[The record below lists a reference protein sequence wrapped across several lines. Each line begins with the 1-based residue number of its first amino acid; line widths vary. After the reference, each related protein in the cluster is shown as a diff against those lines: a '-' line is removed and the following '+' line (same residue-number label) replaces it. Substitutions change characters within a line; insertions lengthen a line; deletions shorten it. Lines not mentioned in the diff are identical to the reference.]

1 MRAQV
6 YSSILPIVSA
16 EDLTSWAAALL
27 EAATFPRPTA
37 HLVAE
42 SLVAANLRGVD
53 SHGVQL
59 LPYYVEQVER
69 GDMHTVAQGRVV
81 LESGACLLYDG
92 ANGVGQQIASVCCG
106 HAVRLAHKHGIAI
119 VAARESNHFGAA
131 AYWGQKISGAGMIGI
146 VMCNASP
153 IVAPWQGRERRLG
166 TNPICVSVPGPWL
179 LDMATTTV
187 ANNRIF
193 KALMN
198 GEESIPA
205 GWAVDSQGVPTT
217 DTDAAI
223 RGMPMPLGGY
233 KGSGLGMMVELL
245 CGVLSGGAMSVEVGG
260 IHVEGKPTRTSQT
273 FVAIDAGR
281 FMPVEEFHRRLEWLV
296 NTVKSAAPATG
307 FDEVM
312 VAGDPEWR
320 AEAERRQ
327 SGIPLGQGTW
337 NCLAETAAR
346 LGVGPPPEPQPAGSG
361 PV

>member
-6 YSSILPIVSA
+6 YSSILPVISA
-16 EDLTSWAAALL
+16 ENLTSWSAGLL

-37 HLVAE
+37 LLVAE

-69 GDMHTVAQGRVV
+69 GDMDPAAEGRVV
-81 LESGACLLYDG
+81 SESGACLLYDG
-92 ANGVGQQIASVCCG
+92 ANGAGQRVAALCCG
-106 HAVRLAHKHGIAI
+106 HAVRLAHKHGISI
-119 VAARESNHFGAA
+119 VTARESNHFGAA
-131 AYWGQKISGAGMIGI
+131 AYWGQKISGAGMIGL

-153 IVAPWQGRERRLG
+153 IVAPWQAREPRLG

-198 GEESIPA
+198 GEETIPA
-205 GWAVDSQGVPTT
+205 GWAVDSDGAPTT

-233 KGSGLGMMVELL
+233 KGSGLAVMVEML

-260 IHVEGKPTRTSQT
+260 IRIQGKPTRVSQT
-273 FVAIDAGR
+273 FVAVDAGR
-281 FMPVEEFHRRLEWLV
+281 FMPAEEFERRVEWLV
-296 NTVKSAAPATG
+296 NTVKSAAPAKG
-307 FDEVM
+307 YHEVM

-327 SGIPLGQGTW
+327 NGIPLGDGTW
-337 NCLAETAAR
+337 HCLTETAAR
-346 LGVGPPPEPQPAGSG
+346 LGVRPPEPERSG

>member
-16 EDLTSWAAALL
+16 EDLTSWVAALL
-27 EAATFPRPTA
+27 EAAAFPRPTA

-69 GDMHTVAQGRVV
+69 GDMHPGARGRIVS
-81 LESGACLLYDG
+81 ESGACLLYDG
-92 ANGVGQQIASVCCG
+92 ANGSGQQIASVCCE

-131 AYWGQKISGAGMIGI
+131 AYWGLKISEAGLIGI

-166 TNPICVSVPGPWL
+166 TNPICVSAPGPWL

-198 GEESIPA
+198 GEETIPA

-233 KGSGLGMMVELL
+233 KGSGLAMMVELL

-260 IHVEGKPTRTSQT
+260 IRIEGKPTRTSQT
-273 FVAIDAGR
+273 FVAVDPGR
-281 FMPVEEFHRRLEWLV
+281 FMPVEDFPRRVEWLV

-337 NCLAETAAR
+337 DCLAETAAR
-346 LGVGPPPEPQPAGSG
+346 LGVGPPPEWERSPLTN
-361 PV
+361 

>member
-6 YSSILPIVSA
+6 YSSILPVISA
-16 EDLTSWAAALL
+16 EELTSWTAGLL

-37 HLVAE
+37 LMVAE

-69 GDMHTVAQGRVV
+69 GDMNPAAEGRVV
-81 LESGACLLYDG
+81 SESGACLLYDG
-92 ANGVGQQIASVCCG
+92 ANGAGQQVATVCCG
-106 HAVRLAHKHGIAI
+106 HAVRLARKHGISI
-119 VAARESNHFGAA
+119 VTARESNHFGAA

-153 IVAPWQGRERRLG
+153 IVAHWQAREPRLG
-166 TNPICVSVPGPWL
+166 TNPICVSAPGPWL

-198 GEESIPA
+198 GEETIPA
-205 GWAVDSQGVPTT
+205 GWAVDSDGAPTT

-233 KGSGLGMMVELL
+233 KGSGLAVMVEML
-245 CGVLSGGAMSVEVGG
+245 CGVLGGGAMSVEVGG
-260 IHVEGKPTRTSQT
+260 IRMQGKPTRVSQT
-273 FVAIDAGR
+273 FVAVDAGR
-281 FMPVEEFHRRLEWLV
+281 FMPVEEFERRVEWLV
-296 NTVKSAAPATG
+296 NTVKSAAPAKG
-307 FDEVM
+307 YHEVM

-327 SGIPLGQGTW
+327 NGIPLGDGTW
-337 NCLAETAAR
+337 HCLTETAVR
-346 LGVGPPPEPQPAGSG
+346 LGVGPPEPEGSG
-361 PV
+361 SV

>member
-16 EDLTSWAAALL
+16 EDLTSWAVALL

-37 HLVAE
+37 HLVAQ

-59 LPYYVEQVER
+59 LPYYIEQVER
-69 GDMHTVAQGRVV
+69 GDMHAGAQGRIVS
-81 LESGACLLYDG
+81 ESGACLLYDG
-92 ANGVGQQIASVCCG
+92 ANGAGQQIANVCCG

-119 VAARESNHFGAA
+119 VTARDSNHFGAA
-131 AYWGQKISGAGMIGI
+131 AYWGQKISGAGLIGI

-166 TNPICVSVPGPWL
+166 TNPICVSAPGPWL

-198 GEESIPA
+198 GEETIPA

-233 KGSGLGMMVELL
+233 KGSGLAMMVELL

-260 IHVEGKPTRTSQT
+260 IRIEGKPTHTSQT
-273 FVAIDAGR
+273 FVAVDPGR
-281 FMPVEEFHRRLEWLV
+281 FMPVEDFPRRVAWLV

-307 FDEVM
+307 YDEVM

-320 AEAERRQ
+320 AEAERRR

-337 NCLAETAAR
+337 DCLAETAAR
-346 LGVGPPPEPQPAGSG
+346 LGVGPPPEWERSPLTN
-361 PV
+361 

>member
-1 MRAQV
+1 MRSQV

>member
-153 IVAPWQGRERRLG
+153 IVAPWHGRERRLG

>member
-6 YSSILPIVSA
+6 YSSILPIISA
-16 EDLTSWAAALL
+16 EDLTSWAAGLL
-27 EAATFPRPTA
+27 AAATFPRSTA
-37 HLVAE
+37 RLVAE

-69 GDMHTVAQGRVV
+69 GDMDAGAEGRIA

-92 ANGVGQQIASVCCG
+92 ANGAGQQIASVCCG
-106 HAVRLAHKHGIAI
+106 HAVRLAHKHGISV

-131 AYWGQKISGAGMIGI
+131 AYWGQKISAAGLVGI

-153 IVAPWQGRERRLG
+153 IVAPWQGKEPRLG
-166 TNPICVSVPGPWL
+166 TNPICMSVPGPWL

-198 GEESIPA
+198 GEETIPA
-205 GWAVDSQGVPTT
+205 GWAVDSEGVPTT
-217 DTDAAI
+217 DTGAAI

-233 KGSGLGMMVELL
+233 KGSGLAMMVEIL
-245 CGVLSGGAMSVEVGG
+245 CGALSGGAMSVDVGG
-260 IHVEGKPTRTSQT
+260 IRIQGKPTRASQT

-281 FMPVEEFHRRLEWLV
+281 FMPAEEFPRRVEWLV
-296 NTVKSAAPATG
+296 NTVKSAAPAKG
-307 FDEVM
+307 HSEVM

-327 SGIPLGQGTW
+327 HGIPLGEGTW
-337 NCLAETAAR
+337 ECLVETAAR
-346 LGVGPPPEPQPAGSG
+346 LGVGPPPRPGAPI
-361 PV
+361 

>member
-1 MRAQV
+1 M
-6 YSSILPIVSA
+6 PIVSA

-179 LDMATTTV
+179 LDMATPTV

>member
-1 MRAQV
+1 
-6 YSSILPIVSA
+6 LPIVSA
-16 EDLTSWAAALL
+16 EDLTSWAVALL

-37 HLVAE
+37 HLVAQ

-59 LPYYVEQVER
+59 LPYYIEQVER
-69 GDMHTVAQGRVV
+69 GDMHAGAQGRIVS
-81 LESGACLLYDG
+81 ESGACLLYDG
-92 ANGVGQQIASVCCG
+92 ANGAGQQIANVCCG

-119 VAARESNHFGAA
+119 VTARDSNHFGAA
-131 AYWGQKISGAGMIGI
+131 AYWGQKISGAGLIGI

-166 TNPICVSVPGPWL
+166 TNPICVSAPGPWL

-198 GEESIPA
+198 GEETIPA

-233 KGSGLGMMVELL
+233 KGSGLAMMVELL

-260 IHVEGKPTRTSQT
+260 IRIEGKPTRTSQT
-273 FVAIDAGR
+273 FVAVDPGR
-281 FMPVEEFHRRLEWLV
+281 FMPVEDFPRRVAWLV

-320 AEAERRQ
+320 AEAERRR

-337 NCLAETAAR
+337 DCLAETAAR